1 MSAAFSSSRPWSS
14 PRPLPLT
21 YPSALF
27 LSATSILSFVLSR
40 LAFKLYPRPLSRH
53 TLLPPWICVRAAF
66 SIDDSIRL
74 PMSGCPPCLSY
85 FVAAF
90 VSSVL
95 TVGHCHAVP
104 SIVLDTSR
112 QQNVSATLFLC
123 QRLVS
128 ATRSSTSTTYFHAF
142 LVQSPVSRNKP
153 LANRSLRQPLC
164 VQVDNLLRLRF
175 CPCQRL

>member
-1 MSAAFSSSRPWSS
+1 MS
-14 PRPLPLT
+14 
-21 YPSALF
+21 
-27 LSATSILSFVLSR
+27 
-40 LAFKLYPRPLSRH
+40 
-53 TLLPPWICVRAAF
+53 
-66 SIDDSIRL
+66 
-74 PMSGCPPCLSY
+74 PCLSY

-95 TVGHCHAVP
+95 TVGHCAVQ
-104 SIVLDTSR
+104 SIVLDMSR

-153 LANRSLRQPLC
+153 LANRS
-164 VQVDNLLRLRF
+164 RF
-175 CPCQRL
+175 AFKLTISFACAFVRANG